1 MLQIV
6 ILGGNMKNELLT
18 VETAEKLARYEKTII
33 YLHELIAFFDGDLEL
48 VELFKDILSKL
59 EVKNE
64 NK

>member
-1 MLQIV
+1 
-6 ILGGNMKNELLT
+6 MKNELLT
-18 VETAEKLARYEKTII
+18 METAEKLARYEKTII

-64 NK
+64 KHI